1 MSEHE
6 QRDAA
11 AANLAAATEAMQQNF
26 QHIQD
31 LVKDFV
37 SSKESK
43 SLDPFNLSEAYAEWL
58 KAVSSDPKKLIDANM
73 RFWQDS
79 VALTQQVFNSMLGQS
94 APPVITEQA
103 GDRRFKHDEWN
114 NNPVFGT
121 IKQSYL
127 LTSKWMRDVVTDV
140 QGLDEKT
147 AEKVEFFTER
157 YLDAL
162 SPTNFAATNPAV
174 IEKVLE
180 TKGEN
185 LVNGLKNMMADLD
198 TGTGQLNIKM
208 TDTEAFVLG
217 ENVAAT
223 PGKVVFQNRM
233 FQLIQY
239 TPTTDKVLKRP
250 MLIVPPWINKFYIL
264 DLQPKNSLLKWLTD
278 QGHTVFVVS
287 WVNPD
292 ETYGDVSFENYM
304 TEGTL
309 VAVDAVEKI
318 TGQSEMNAI
327 GYCIGG
333 TLMSLTL
340 SYMKQKNDERIK
352 SITFF
357 TTMLDFSEP
366 GELGVFIDEGQLQ
379 NLEAKMND
387 QGYLDG
393 AGMSGAFNLMR
404 ANDLI
409 WSFYISNYLLGN
421 DSRPFD
427 LLFWNSDSTRMP
439 AKMHSWYLRNLYLE
453 NKLCKPQALSV
464 AGVDVDLSKID
475 IPACFIS
482 AVDDHIAP
490 WLSTYKGA
498 KLLGGKVRFIL
509 GGSGHIAGIVNPPTQ
524 EKYGYR
530 LTDDLPDDPVA
541 WADDAEQF
549 TGSWWPEWERW
560 VRSQDDATIAARIPG
575 AGPLKVIEDAPGTYV
590 KCKKGEPVPKLE
602 FTELEPATK
611 KAPAR
616 KTAAKKPA
624 AKKAPAKPAAKRTTT
639 KASATKTTTAK
650 STTAASKTTATKSST
665 AAKSTTAKT
674 SRAKA
679 APKPKAETKPAAE
692 AETPVTQEPVA
703 PVTNVAPTEPAA
715 PAEAPKVE
723 APEAKPE
730 TDATPEAPK
739 NDNDQS

>member
-11 AANLAAATEAMQQNF
+11 AENLAAATEAMQQNF

-43 SLDPFNLSEAYAEWL
+43 NLDPFNLSEAYSEWL

-79 VALTQQVFNSMLGQS
+79 VALTQQVFNSMLGQA
-94 APPVITEQA
+94 APPVITENA

-217 ENVAAT
+217 ENVGAT

-340 SYMKQKNDERIK
+340 SYMKQKNDDRIK

-357 TTMLDFSEP
+357 TTMLDFSDP

-379 NLEAKMND
+379 NLESRMND

-482 AVDDHIAP
+482 AADDHIAP

-530 LTDDLPDDPVA
+530 MTDDLPDDPVA

-560 VRSQDDATIAARIPG
+560 VRSQDNSTIAARIPG

-602 FTELEPATK
+602 YTVLEPVAK
-611 KAPAR
+611 KAPVR

-624 AKKAPAKPAAKRTTT
+624 VKKAPAKPAAT
-639 KASATKTTTAK
+639 KSTATKTTAAK
-650 STTAASKTTATKSST
+650 SATASKTAATKPSTATKST
-665 AAKSTTAKT
+665 AT
-674 SRAKA
+674 KA
-679 APKPKAETKPAAE
+679 VAKPKAETKPAAK
-692 AETPVTQEPVA
+692 AKA
-703 PVTNVAPTEPAA
+703 PAAKKPAA
-715 PAEAPKVE
+715 PAAKATPAEPTKPVAPKAEAP
-723 APEAKPE
+723 AAKPA
-730 TDATPEAPK
+730 TDAAPKAPEAPK